1 MLDIFLYENFKF
13 LNNLEES
20 LLVLEMLGFFFRKLF
35 VFVIM
40 LSGIVDLLIFL
51 FIFCIFGRGRNLRV

>member
-40 LSGIVDLLIFL
+40 LSGIVDL
-51 FIFCIFGRGRNLRV
+51 